1 MSLIDYHK
9 STTRELVA
17 LTHKVR
23 NLVPNWGEDGKYKE
37 VVLKN
42 IIKRF
47 LPEKFSIG
55 TGFVIKQTENRGE
68 HLSSTQIDLIIFS
81 NDAPVLF
88 REGDF
93 VILTADAVKG
103 IIEVKANVQNQNL
116 QEIVRK
122 ANENGSFIFSGKKNK
137 EENFFNGIFSY
148 ESRFKNDNIHL
159 IERHVIEG
167 NAPFIGRDNFENY
180 KVNHISF
187 DQRYFLKYWPEEER
201 PHSVYCIPELSF
213 SFFISNLIDTLS
225 SESVEKNNFIW
236 FANDKELHLERN
248 F

>member
-9 STTRELVA
+9 STTKELVA

-23 NLVPNWGEDGKYKE
+23 NLVPHWGEDGRFKE

-42 IIKRF
+42 IIRRF
-47 LPEKFSIG
+47 LPEKYSIG
-55 TGFVIKQTENRGE
+55 SGFVIKQTENRGE
-68 HLSSTQIDLIIFS
+68 HLSSTQIDLIIYS
-81 NDAPVLF
+81 NESPVLF

-93 VILTADAVKG
+93 VILTADAVRG
-103 IIEVKANVQNQNL
+103 IIEVKANVQNQGL
-116 QEIVRK
+116 RDVIRK
-122 ANENGSFIFSGKKNK
+122 ANESGSFIFSGKRNK

-148 ESRFKNDNIHL
+148 ESNFTSDNLHL
-159 IERHVIEG
+159 IERHVTDG
-167 NAPFIGRDNFENY
+167 NAPFAGQEFFEKY

-187 DQRYFLKYWPEEER
+187 NERYFLKYWPDENP
-201 PHSVYCIPELSF
+201 PHSVYNIPELSF

-225 SESVEKNNFIW
+225 NESVEKNNFIW
-236 FANDKELHLERN
+236 FANDKELNLERS